1 MRPSREGDDELK
13 GIYPRRSI
21 SLPFVKCHH
30 DIRSLCNLPEVS
42 VGGDDAAGPVDNS
55 GPGDEDVESVHLD
68 AKTGELRRDAA
79 WLWIFIV
86 IFFYGRVAEPI
97 PPSGRAPV
105 RRWEGLRRQ
114 GQKDAQMFGCVTRSA
129 KISPAANFL
138 SFCC

>member
-97 PPSGRAPV
+97 PPSGRALFV
-105 RRWEGLRRQ
+105 DGRACGGRDKRMLKCLVVSQDRLKSHQ
-114 GQKDAQMFGCVTRSA
+114 QQIF
-129 KISPAANFL
+129 
-138 SFCC
+138 